1 MQKAQL
7 LLVGIEFTG
16 TGEQAYVKKQFQSC
30 LLKDLNGIISQ
41 KLEKFPADST
51 HWKRLQKAYQIF
63 FVKIPPAPHNQAVAQ
78 DLLSFAE
85 TISLDQKAEERG
97 TNEKHDDI
105 KSGNRYMNRLIQEL
119 LHPKWTDTL
128 AAFGRLP
135 NIQYIPVF
143 DQWLFHTQSALQE
156 SAGIRQEQEADL
168 QAQSGPLQSG
178 QEKKQKNNEQLLRR
192 VKKRKQERGPNLKT
206 IDEGFAKTGVPLAP
220 ITVCPGCKNPGLQ
233 IRTPQTRRSDEGPSE
248 IYECKHKKHIEEV
261 HGPKSWSIK

>member
-30 LLKDLNGIISQ
+30 LLKDLNGIIAQ

-85 TISLDQKAEERG
+85 TISLEEISKKKS
-97 TNEKHDDI
+97 EKNADEKEKKDDS

-143 DQWLFHTQSALQE
+143 DQWLFHTQAALQE
-156 SAGIRQEQEADL
+156 KKD
-168 QAQSGPLQSG
+168 
-178 QEKKQKNNEQLLRR
+178 EKNEPSLSLRR
-192 VKKRKQERGPNLKT
+192 VKKRTQERGPNLKT
-206 IDEGFAKTGVPLAP
+206 IDEGFAKIGVPLAP
-220 ITVCPGCKNPGLQ
+220 ITICPGCKNPGLKM
-233 IRTPQTRRSDEGPSE
+233 TAPQTRSSDEAPSE
-248 IYECKHKKHIEEV
+248 FYECKNKKHIEEI
-261 HGPKSWSIK
+261 HGPKRWSLK